1 MRGDLQ
7 VDKGNGVWWGLA
19 RKEPGLI
26 LENPG
31 VEGAFTVANGK
42 VLLSGA
48 VILAKTCCP
57 GLCDTAGSGL
67 DLAQTTWSEIP
78 TCCH

>member
-1 MRGDLQ
+1 VILQ
-7 VDKGNGVWWGLA
+7 VDKGNVVRWGLV

-42 VLLSGA
+42 VLLSDA
-48 VILAKTCCP
+48 VIL
-57 GLCDTAGSGL
+57 G
-67 DLAQTTWSEIP
+67 
-78 TCCH
+78 